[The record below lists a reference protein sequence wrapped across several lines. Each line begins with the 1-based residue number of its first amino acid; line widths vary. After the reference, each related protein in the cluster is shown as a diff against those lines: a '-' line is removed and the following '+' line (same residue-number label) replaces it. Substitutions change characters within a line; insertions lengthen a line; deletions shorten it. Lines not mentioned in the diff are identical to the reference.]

1 MATKKGQSREK
12 AADFQEMGTLR
23 CDSWGEEFFLSHEAG
38 FADKVIAEKQAL
50 WFEHVL
56 PKSTTAIRNT
66 PTESN
71 CQTDLHEPVQGPDH
85 GSKINRT
92 IHEIATGSLPG

>member
-56 PKSTTAIRNT
+56 AEEHDGDKK
-66 PTESN
+66 
-71 CQTDLHEPVQGPDH
+71 HPDR
-85 GSKINRT
+85 I
-92 IHEIATGSLPG
+92 ELPD